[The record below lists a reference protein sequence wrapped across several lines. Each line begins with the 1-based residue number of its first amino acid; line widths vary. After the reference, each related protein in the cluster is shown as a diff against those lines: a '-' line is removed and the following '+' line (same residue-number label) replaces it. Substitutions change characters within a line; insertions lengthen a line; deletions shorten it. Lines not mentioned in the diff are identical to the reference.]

1 MSEREKEDVGKES
14 QEAVSPRKRVRR
26 RQRMNLPFE
35 PRRRDVGEW
44 ADDHRVGLYAMIIA
58 YLIVGIAFFA
68 SKIAVGGR
76 PHADTIY
83 IDLDDIELLE
93 QERDRLEAEVRAATN
108 AIDWESIR
116 NLSSN
121 ENALNENLSD
131 AEGNNA
137 AEINSAAEQAEARM
151 RANREAYERGLSEVS
166 AIEDA
171 ERDGADE
178 RKTSSDVRRKG
189 HVTVSFSLLNP
200 VRYAR
205 NLVYPVYRCEGGG
218 EVVVSI
224 TVTRSGEVS
233 SAGIESGGDDCMRR
247 AALSAA
253 RASTFNVD
261 STAPQYQKGTI
272 TYIFIPQ

>member
-1 MSEREKEDVGKES
+1 MSDMEKEDTGNES
-14 QEAVSPRKRVRR
+14 QADVAPRKRVRR

-44 ADDHRVGLYAMIIA
+44 ADDHRVGLYAMIAA

-93 QERDRLEAEVRAATN
+93 QERDRLEAEVRAATSE
-108 AIDWESIR
+108 IDWESIR

-137 AEINSAAEQAEARM
+137 AEINSAAEAAEARM
-151 RANREAYERGLSEVS
+151 RANREAYERGLSEVD
-166 AIEDA
+166 AIGA
-171 ERDGADE
+171 EKGKTDE
-178 RKTSSDVRRKG
+178 KNSSDVRRKG

-218 EVVVSI
+218 EVVVNI
-224 TVTRSGEVS
+224 TVTRGGEVA
-233 SAGIESGGDDCMRR
+233 SAGVESGGDECMRH

-261 STAPQYQKGTI
+261 SSAPQYQKGTI

>member
-1 MSEREKEDVGKES
+1 MSDMEKEDTGNES
-14 QEAVSPRKRVRR
+14 QADVVPRKRVRR

-44 ADDHRVGLYAMIIA
+44 ADDHRVGLYAMIAA

-93 QERDRLEAEVRAATN
+93 QERDRLEAEVRAATS

-137 AEINSAAEQAEARM
+137 AEINSAAEAAEARM
-151 RANREAYERGLSEVS
+151 RANREAYERGLSEVD
-166 AIEDA
+166 AIRA
-171 ERDGADE
+171 EKGKTDE
-178 RKTSSDVRRKG
+178 KTSSDVRRKG

-218 EVVVSI
+218 EVVVNI
-224 TVTRSGEVS
+224 TVTRGGEVA
-233 SAGIESGGDDCMRR
+233 SAGVESGGDECMRH

-261 STAPQYQKGTI
+261 SSAPQYQKGNI